1 MKSRLARIAA
11 TLALVSF
18 LTGCAPIDSIFPLF
32 KPEDAVFDDRLLGS
46 WQPVITDSNDSD
58 KDVRLIFS
66 HSECNNFYNFK
77 WTEVGAKGGF
87 VAKIRLMRLG
97 NNLFADFEG
106 NMDSPDDS
114 KPPDGPIPFP
124 VIATHMIGRIWLE
137 KDTLLIRFLDD
148 DWVKTQ
154 VKAGTFSLA
163 HLDVNGGQILTAQ
176 TEDLRKFMQAHAD
189 DNEALSDQF
198 KFIRAK

>member
-66 HSECNNFYNFK
+66 HSECNNFYDLK

-87 VAKIRLMRLG
+87 VAKTRLVRLG

-106 NMDSPDDS
+106 NMDGPDDS